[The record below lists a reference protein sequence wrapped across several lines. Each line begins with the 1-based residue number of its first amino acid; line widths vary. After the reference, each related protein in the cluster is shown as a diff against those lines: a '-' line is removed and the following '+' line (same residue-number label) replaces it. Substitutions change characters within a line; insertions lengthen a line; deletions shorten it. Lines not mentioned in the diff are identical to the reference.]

1 MTWSKTKNLVG
12 LPDGHYRSILGYA
25 GESLVIGRAL
35 VCGYTLS
42 FKAWR
47 DAKYD
52 AVLDAL
58 KVLYRIEIK
67 NTGDSKNI
75 STSSGGRSGI
85 QIDKSANS
93 KEKPLNKDDCDVLIG
108 TQSMNGLCW
117 IIPIEVIMNLECK
130 SLSFPHIAPFEEKWQ
145 IFVYGHVYEHD
156 GYKFTFDPRYLLGD
170 GLDKLS
176 LPELE
181 EAFNAVCKGKSF
193 FARFTGFN
201 IDLVNDVC
209 EFRIG
214 PRGKI
219 KKTNNRKFYILSI
232 WWDIFDQLKSGI

>member
-1 MTWSKTKNLVG
+1 
-12 LPDGHYRSILGYA
+12 
-25 GESLVIGRAL
+25 
-35 VCGYTLS
+35 
-42 FKAWR
+42 
-47 DAKYD
+47 
-52 AVLDAL
+52 
-58 KVLYRIEIK
+58 VLYRIEIK

-85 QIDKSANS
+85 QINKLAKS

-130 SLSFPHIAPFEEKWQ
+130 NLVFTQIVPFKEKWQ
-145 IFVYGHVYEHD
+145 IFVHNHVYQHNS
-156 GYKFTFDPRYLLGD
+156 YRFTFDPTYLLGD

-176 LPELE
+176 PTKLE

-193 FARFTGFN
+193 FAQNTGFN

-214 PRGKI
+214 KRGK
-219 KKTNNRKFYILSI
+219 KYKMNNRKFYILSI
-232 WWDIFDQLKSGI
+232 WWDIFDQL